1 MSLLQHRQRDR
12 FLQTGIHDRD
22 HLASFV
28 FGQSLRE
35 LVAES
40 CSRRAIPGSATRLQ
54 EVGLLLNQRAEIRIE
69 SPGQDCSLPLHPP
82 TYSRQK
88 AEKGHARQHL
98 TTQQP
103 FA

>member
-35 LVAES
+35 LVPKVV
-40 CSRRAIPGSATRLQ
+40 PGGRFPEAQHAFKKL
-54 EVGLLLNQRAEIRIE
+54 GLLLNQRAEIRIE
-69 SPGQDCSLPLHPP
+69 SPGQGVTCRLIRPRTP
-82 TYSRQK
+82 
-88 AEKGHARQHL
+88 ARS
-98 TTQQP
+98 
-103 FA
+103 